1 MGKAVKAKSNSQDR
15 HTNSQSSF
23 FNMTIYEKDYIM
35 SNLLSVLF
43 EQVKLQQEVRD
54 RWFGHY
60 LTIIGALTAM
70 ATLCLKIFENVV
82 QKENLYF
89 FLGLVFIFACVLG
102 VLFYILYLCQ
112 RRNYKRTYNLLS
124 VMQTEI
130 FKSISVIPSKLY
142 EESTFTIKRHGADF
156 YTLLIQRLIDVTMFG
171 VGIVFLA
178 VSQMMKKHITCIFTI
193 IGVIGMFVVLHIIH
207 YFYERREGKNEAEQ
221 NV

>member
-1 MGKAVKAKSNSQDR
+1 MGKAVKAKSNSQNH

-23 FNMTIYEKDYIM
+23 SNMTIYEKDYIM
-35 SNLLSVLF
+35 SYLFNVLF

-89 FLGLVFIFACVLG
+89 FLGLVFIFACLLG

-124 VMQTEI
+124 AIQTEI

-142 EESTFTIKRHGADF
+142 EGNTFTIKRHGADF
-156 YTLLIQRLIDVTMFG
+156 YTLLIQSLIDAAMLA

-178 VSQMMKKHITCIFTI
+178 VSQMMKIHIACIFATI
-193 IGVIGMFVVLHIIH
+193 GIISMFVVLQLIR
-207 YFYERREGKNEAEQ
+207 YFYERR
-221 NV
+221 